1 MTNFLFLLLLSV
13 AESVSMSLPKS
24 IMVSGDNV
32 FRVDY
37 VVAVGAVAVGV
48 SSSDWLVVADIGL
61 VVVML
66 LSFVSTLATLSRHRC
81 CVTPDASL
89 WTHFAGPCFFFP

>member
-1 MTNFLFLLLLSV
+1 
-13 AESVSMSLPKS
+13 MSLPKS
-24 IMVSGDNV
+24 IMVSGHNV
-32 FRVDY
+32 VRVDFFVAVVD
-37 VVAVGAVAVGV
+37 VVADAVGV

-66 LSFVSTLATLSRHRC
+66 LSFVSTLAALSRHRC

-89 WTHFAGPCFFFP
+89 WTHFAGPCFFYPLNPPRFPLCPRR